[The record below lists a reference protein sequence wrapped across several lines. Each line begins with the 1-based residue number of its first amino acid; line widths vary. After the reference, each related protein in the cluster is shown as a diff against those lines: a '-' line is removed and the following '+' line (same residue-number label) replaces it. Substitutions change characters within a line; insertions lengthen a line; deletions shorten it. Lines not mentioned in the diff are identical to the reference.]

1 MTLEE
6 LFAEEYKELKKDNE
20 ELKSCIIR
28 MEKNLY
34 HEENENTEFRSF
46 LLSLNLRI
54 KKSNYDGEK
63 YIPIGTISIFED
75 NKFYD
80 LISKFATEES
90 EKKESE
96 EEE

>member
-20 ELKSCIIR
+20 ELKSRIIR
-28 MEKNLY
+28 MEKDLY

-46 LLSLNLRI
+46 LYSLKLRI
-54 KKSNYDGEK
+54 NANYDGKK
-63 YIPIGTISIFED
+63 YIEITNIVTTISED

-80 LISKFATEES
+80 LISKFAKEEP
-90 EKKESE
+90 KKEE
-96 EEE
+96 EK